1 MSRGESSAAALSSK
15 VSIQLRRTSGITG
28 LMLANWRLNPSEAFL
43 ACLSALR
50 DCVVVELEHEGG
62 GGGGPCKSQWSMQ
75 DLRRCSSR
83 LKRME
88 SVLEMSRDFCLC
100 MACSRF
106 FLLLLLSSRAG
117 CCRLSCRVPVSLYS
131 ANSISPRTDWKA

>member
-1 MSRGESSAAALSSK
+1 MTSGESSPADLSSN

-28 LMLANWRLNPSEAFL
+28 LTLSKWRLDPSEDSL
-43 ACLSALR
+43 ARRSDLR
-50 DCVVVELEHEGG
+50 DCLVVELEHEGG
-62 GGGGPCKSQWSMQ
+62 GGGGPCKSQRSMQ

-88 SVLEMSRDFCLC
+88 SVLAMSSDFCLC

-106 FLLLLLSSRAG
+106 FLLVLSSRAG
-117 CCRLSCRVPVSLYS
+117 CCRLSCRDPASLYS
-131 ANSISPRTDWKA
+131 ANSISPETDCIA